1 MVFFFL
7 KQQKE
12 EQAHKLATLNKKP
25 AAAKHN
31 PSMWVLLLY
40 YPVARRNFFIITFN
54 WLTNALV
61 YNGLTFYS
69 ADLGVSSHLGFFISS
84 AVEIPS
90 YFMGWYVMDTWGR
103 RWCLFLTMMT
113 GGISCVSCIF
123 VPQGASPWYTVTLAM
138 IGKFQIAASFGVIY
152 VYAGELMPTVVR
164 SEAMGIS
171 SFVAGIGMLFF
182 PYINALVT
190 KKYIYRVSRQVLD
203 G

>member
-1 MVFFFL
+1 M
-7 KQQKE
+7 
-12 EQAHKLATLNKKP
+12 ATLNKKP
-25 AAAKHN
+25 SSGSKHN

-90 YFMGWYVMDTWGR
+90 YFMGWFVMDKWGR

-113 GGISCVSCIF
+113 GGISCISCLF
-123 VPQGASPWYTVTLAM
+123 VPIGTLFCLSLTISCKTCSGTISVLSAMATYDFTYMHTYRLTSRASSRESRDREFPGSRAL
-138 IGKFQIAASFGVIY
+138 FS
-152 VYAGELMPTVVR
+152 R
-164 SEAMGIS
+164 SRNNP
-171 SFVAGIGMLFF
+171 L
-182 PYINALVT
+182 
-190 KKYIYRVSRQVLD
+190 SRESRE
-203 G
+203 

>member
-1 MVFFFL
+1 MQFAEIINFLLL

-12 EQAHKLATLNKKP
+12 EQAHKWATLNKKP

-90 YFMGWYVMDTWGR
+90 YFMGWYVMDKWGR
-103 RWCLFLTMMT
+103 R
-113 GGISCVSCIF
+113 
-123 VPQGASPWYTVTLAM
+123 
-138 IGKFQIAASFGVIY
+138 
-152 VYAGELMPTVVR
+152 
-164 SEAMGIS
+164 
-171 SFVAGIGMLFF
+171 
-182 PYINALVT
+182 
-190 KKYIYRVSRQVLD
+190 
-203 G
+203 